1 MALPLASKRP
11 AQYFD
16 SNLSFKFLSTNT
28 SMLFPLALTGNV
40 ATFSGGARLPK
51 MTGPRNG
58 GKGHQ
63 SPTTEPNRNERRK
76 NVSIW
81 MHCINSGDE

>member
-63 SPTTEPNRNERRK
+63 SPTTEPDK
-76 NVSIW
+76 NDSR
-81 MHCINSGDE
+81 